1 MGLTTEQVQHIET
14 YLNFKELM
22 HLDLRNEVLD
32 HMAIGIEK
40 SIKEKDLGFQEA
52 FDKEIKKWNLELEN
66 YSSFWLGWAWTGPR
80 ILIDKG
86 VKKTKQIYLRTLL
99 ATLAVAVSIHLIYN
113 TLIDIE
119 PSKLLN
125 AIVGS
130 AYIVIFFFILL
141 FFWRIKATNHQ
152 TTYSFLFKIN
162 AIGFAFMYLA
172 FNPILLDRTM
182 IFGKEE
188 TYYWALFLHSFLF
201 SFVYSFWD
209 LYKSHFTSKKLLIS

>member
-1 MGLTTEQVQHIET
+1 MGLSTEQVQHIET

-22 HLDLRNEVLD
+22 HLDLLNEVLD

-52 FDKEIKKWNLELEN
+52 FSKEVRKWNLELEN

-86 VKKTKQIYLRTLL
+86 VKKAKQIYRRTLL
-99 ATLAVAVSIHLIYN
+99 ATLVVAMSIHLIYN
-113 TLIDIE
+113 TLIVIE
-119 PSKLLN
+119 PSKFLN

-130 AYIVIFFFILL
+130 AYIVILF